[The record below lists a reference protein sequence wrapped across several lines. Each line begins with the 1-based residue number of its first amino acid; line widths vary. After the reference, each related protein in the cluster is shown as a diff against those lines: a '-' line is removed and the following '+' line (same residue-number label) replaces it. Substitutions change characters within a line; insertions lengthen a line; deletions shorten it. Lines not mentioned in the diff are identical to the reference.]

1 MPFVSPLL
9 FGSSTSFDA
18 IIEFGDLSDAAGG
31 TADPLYKPDSAT
43 IVSDPSGIFGSV
55 VTVTNGRY
63 ISIATFGDYEF
74 TVLQNYTSANISTA
88 LVEISELNGSIGF
101 EQTIMSLTSGSTI
114 LTPSPATVTFTDTA
128 NRIDGVTVEMA
139 ASFAQR
145 QYVGTL
151 RLGVKA
157 V

>member
-1 MPFVSPLL
+1 MPFISPLL

-18 IIEFGDLSDAAGG
+18 IIEFGGASDAAGG

-55 VTVTNGRY
+55 VTVANARY

-74 TVLQNYTSANISTA
+74 TVLQNYTSCNISTA
-88 LVEISELNGSIGF
+88 LVEISELNNTISD
-101 EQTIMSLTSGSTI
+101 EQDIMDLTSGSTI
-114 LTPSPATVTFTDTA
+114 LTPSPATVTITDTA
-128 NRIDGVTVEMA
+128 SNTDGVTVRMA
-139 ASFAQR
+139 GSFAQR